1 MIEQICQIQSYL
13 VQIAK
18 QVYQSHDVN
27 NFVVFINEK
36 DDLPYLNYSIPTK
49 VIDENIASEY
59 SKIEQIF
66 KENHRKVRFEF
77 LEEYNPLLPSLLSS
91 VGLTEE
97 YRTDFM
103 ICTESDF
110 IQPISIDGFLIS
122 TVNSCSTIQQL
133 KEFKLVQELSFNKNA
148 TLRLESVD
156 ERNVLE
162 RIGSGSGFTG
172 YLNNISV
179 CASQYTAILDGITEL
194 VGIATLPDFRCRGL
208 GAAISAAATQ
218 FAFSKGAN
226 IVCLSAADERAGSVY
241 TNIGFRKIATM
252 LAYS

>member
-18 QVYQSHDVN
+18 QVYQSYDVN
-27 NFVVFINEK
+27 NFVVFINEE
-36 DDLPYLNYSIPTK
+36 DDLPYLNYSIPTN

-97 YRTDFM
+97 YRNDFM

-110 IQPISIDGFLIS
+110 I
-122 TVNSCSTIQQL
+122 
-133 KEFKLVQELSFNKNA
+133 
-148 TLRLESVD
+148 
-156 ERNVLE
+156 
-162 RIGSGSGFTG
+162 
-172 YLNNISV
+172 
-179 CASQYTAILDGITEL
+179 
-194 VGIATLPDFRCRGL
+194 
-208 GAAISAAATQ
+208 
-218 FAFSKGAN
+218 
-226 IVCLSAADERAGSVY
+226 
-241 TNIGFRKIATM
+241 
-252 LAYS
+252 